1 MCIRCNV
8 PDEAGHIDR
17 AQTYL
22 DAFAASR
29 VAMKAAADAMES
41 ILETDLDPEVRR
53 RYDRTHKA
61 MRRRMRGWNSLEE
74 LRERPTGVEVAA

>member
-8 PDEAGHIDR
+8 PDGPDHVDR
-17 AQTYL
+17 AQAYL

-29 VAMKAAADAMES
+29 VAMKAAADAMQG
-41 ILETDLDPEVRR
+41 ILETDLDPEIRS

-61 MRRRMRGWNSLEE
+61 MRRRMRDWNSLEE

>member
-8 PDEAGHIDR
+8 PDGAGHVDR
-17 AQTYL
+17 AQAYL

-29 VAMKAAADAMES
+29 IAMKAAADAMQG
-41 ILETDLDPEVRR
+41 ILETNLDPEVRS

-61 MRRRMRGWNSLEE
+61 MRRRMRDWNSLEE
-74 LRERPTGVEVAA
+74 LRERPTGDEVVA